1 VNPRFLG
8 SILKVVGKQKFVLKN
23 RFVIFD
29 VMKIAQKKIVCFI
42 VFFFSI
48 FSIIAKENPP
58 SPTYRRPPPPPF
70 LSIGEDVYIVVMIAL
85 LFGIYIIYNS
95 RLKTKTSI

>member
-1 VNPRFLG
+1 
-8 SILKVVGKQKFVLKN
+8 
-23 RFVIFD
+23 
-29 VMKIAQKKIVCFI
+29 MKIAQKKIVCFI